1 MVLKSKSRDDEDVVW
16 TLYKGDRT
24 AEARIGTVAS
34 SGGQPELRLYATPD
48 SKAKF
53 VMMFCQVVKD
63 SRTGRSLAAEKRA
76 EFEAQGWLASSP
88 PTV

>member
-1 MVLKSKSRDDEDVVW
+1 MASNEDASYGQA
-16 TLYKGDRT
+16 LFRCHR
-24 AEARIGTVAS
+24 ARMCLIW
-34 SGGQPELRLYATPD
+34 PMTPD

-88 PTV
+88 PTA

>member
-34 SGGQPELRLYATPD
+34 SGGQPELRLCTRRRNR
-48 SKAKF
+48 K
-53 VMMFCQVVKD
+53 
-63 SRTGRSLAAEKRA
+63 RS
-76 EFEAQGWLASSP
+76 S
-88 PTV
+88 